1 MGTNNCTEQGIPE
14 VYSQIQEQAP
24 FTCKFPQGT
33 HKVNDLFCSSS
44 SRIFK
49 PSCQWASSLLE
60 ILTNSLPVHKVQ
72 LVGNNSSKFLRLV
85 KA

>member
-1 MGTNNCTEQGIPE
+1 MGADSCAGQGIPE

-49 PSCQWASSLLE
+49 PSGQWASSLLE
-60 ILTNSLPVHKVQ
+60 ILTNSLAIHKVQ
-72 LVGNNSSKFLRLV
+72 LVGNNSSIFLRFV